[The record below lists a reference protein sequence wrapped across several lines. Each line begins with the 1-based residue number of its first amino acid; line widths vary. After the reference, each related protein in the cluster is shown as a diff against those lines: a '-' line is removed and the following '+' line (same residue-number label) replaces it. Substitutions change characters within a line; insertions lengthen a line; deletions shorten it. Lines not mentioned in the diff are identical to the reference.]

1 MLFTP
6 RGDHDAE
13 FCSSQLVSDL
23 GVDRRRFLVGA
34 ATATAA
40 AMIPAVVVSPWGASR
55 LAAAGPVPAGATRFV
70 ALGSQVRLADTRRPS
85 GGANLY
91 SDLDVL
97 SSSQRRPR
105 GIRVQ
110 VAGRAGVPAD
120 ATAAAL
126 VVTAAARAGGNFVSV
141 FPSGLSTP
149 QVSNVNL
156 DHPGQIMANLALVR
170 LGDDGA
176 VDVVTHDD
184 ADLMIDVAGS
194 FVPTDAAV
202 AAGRVVTL
210 DVPRR
215 VHDTR
220 GTAVVAPGGTT
231 RVSLGT
237 SVPADA
243 AAVVVNLTATGTL
256 GWGYL
261 TCHPAG
267 SARPDT
273 SNLNVDADGQ
283 TRAALAVAEVANVD
297 GEAAFDVYSY
307 GGGHVIVD
315 VIGYVTGPSSPEST
329 DGLFV
334 PADPVRIVDTRTP
347 VGRLWRHQM
356 LETVVPTTDGA
367 AAVMNVT
374 AVDALGWGFLSV
386 LPARTFRWSRG
397 AVPSSSSVNHTSAG
411 ETVANQVISRITAD
425 HGVAV
430 YASEGAHVLV
440 DYAGYFTGTP
450 GAAATSA
457 PSNPAPQTAGPP
469 WTLRIPRLGVVSQV
483 YDGDSVAV
491 TDAGDTWHWTGTG
504 DMGHTA
510 NVALF
515 AHRTDAGGVFR
526 FIDRLVAGDAVEIVT
541 DDRRLF
547 VYEVVQRHLTSDE
560 RNDILDAVRRDGS
573 TTVSLIACSKRDFS
587 PTSLDW
593 RIVVNARLV
602 EWSEF

>member
-1 MLFTP
+1 VLLTP
-6 RGDHDAE
+6 HDDHVADLGPSDE
-13 FCSSQLVSDL
+13 VVDL
-23 GVDRRRFLVGA
+23 GVDRRRFLLGAAA
-34 ATATAA
+34 ATAAV
-40 AMIPAVVVSPWGASR
+40 MIPAVAAAPWGSSQ
-55 LAAAGPVPAGATRFV
+55 LAAAGSVPAGATRFV
-70 ALGSQVRLADTRRPS
+70 ALGSQVRLADTRRPT
-85 GGANLY
+85 GGTNLY
-91 SDLDVL
+91 SDLDTAP
-97 SSSQRRPR
+97 SSPRRPR
-105 GIRVQ
+105 AIRVQ
-110 VAGRAGVPAD
+110 VAGRGRVPAD

-141 FPSGLSTP
+141 FPSGLDTP

-156 DHPGQIMANLALVR
+156 DHPGQIMANLAFVR

-202 AAGRVVTL
+202 AAGRMVSL

-243 AAVVVNLTATGTL
+243 AAVVVNLTTTGTL
-256 GWGYL
+256 GWGFL
-261 TCHPAG
+261 TCHPAD
-267 SARPDT
+267 SVRPDT

-283 TRAALAVAEVANVD
+283 TRAALAVAEIANVD
-297 GEAAFDVYSY
+297 GVAAFDVFSY

-315 VIGYVTGPSSPEST
+315 VIGYLTGPSSPEST

-347 VGRLWRHQM
+347 VGRLWRHHM
-356 LETVVPTTDGA
+356 LETAVPTSNGA

-397 AVPSSSSVNHTSAG
+397 AVPASSSVNHTSSG

-450 GAAATSA
+450 GVAATSA

-504 DMGHTA
+504 DMGQTA

-526 FIDRLVAGDAVEIVT
+526 YIDRLVAGDTVEIVT

-573 TTVSLIACSKRDFS
+573 ATVSLIACSKRDFS